1 MIAKGKKW
9 DTRTILYILVIFLIV
24 IAIIYVVTLPPDNS
38 EPVLSIQTVLAN
50 TESYLNETITIEGI
64 YYVEGSEEFLI
75 PPTTDANPT
84 PKLNDLLPLNTE
96 NLDNTTIL
104 IQQSKYH
111 LTGRLETVTSTGGI
125 ALIVTSVEP
134 R

>member
-1 MIAKGKKW
+1 MSAKGKKW

-24 IAIIYVVTLPPDNS
+24 VAVIYVVTLPPDNS
-38 EPVLSIQTVLAN
+38 EPVLSVQNVLAN
-50 TESYLNETITIEGI
+50 TESYLNETILVEGI

-75 PPTTDANPT
+75 PPTNDANPT
-84 PKLNDLLPLNTE
+84 PTQRLLLNTE

>member
-1 MIAKGKKW
+1 MSVKGKKW
-9 DTRTILYILVIFLIV
+9 DTRTTLYILVIFLIV
-24 IAIIYVVTLPPDNS
+24 IAVIYVVTLPPDDS
-38 EPVLSIQTVLAN
+38 EPVLSVQNVLAN
-50 TESYLNETITIEGI
+50 TESYLNGTILVEGI
-64 YYVEGSEEFLI
+64 YYVEGSEEYLI
-75 PPTTDANPT
+75 PPTNDANPT
-84 PKLNDLLPLNTE
+84 PTQLLPINTE